1 MQLTIDEANA
11 KRLLKEALVE
21 LMNEREDWF
30 FALMVEAFEEVG
42 LANAIREGR
51 QNDFVDQSEIF
62 AILEG
67 LE

>member
-1 MQLTIDEANA
+1 MQLTIDETNA

-30 FALMVEAFEEVG
+30 FALMVEAFEEAG

-51 QNDFVDQSEIF
+51 QNDLVDESKVF
-62 AILEG
+62 AILAS
-67 LE
+67 